1 MNEIKKV
8 DISLI
13 EIPKLDEESLEK
25 IPKSPLLN
33 DKSELVL
40 SQILAPFS
48 FDIGGTMTKIVYL
61 DFENREEKIEI
72 LKKRGENVKEEEV
85 KTIINLR

>member
-1 MNEIKKV
+1 MNETKKF
-8 DISLI
+8 DISNI
-13 EIPKLDEESLEK
+13 EIPELDESNLEK

-61 DFENREEKIEI
+61 DFEKREEKIEI
-72 LKKRGENVKEEEV
+72 LKKMGENIKEDEV
-85 KTIINLR
+85 IL